1 MKKFIMIL
9 LVLSV
14 GIVIGKVWF
23 HVAET
28 EAANKIEYQILLTKL
43 NHYTMEYLL
52 SPEGTEKKISLEI
65 KLNQYAETG
74 WEIVGF
80 SDTVIIFKKEFK

>member
-28 EAANKIEYQILLTKL
+28 EAANKIEYQILLTEQL
-43 NHYTMEYLL
+43 IYSMEYLL
-52 SPEGTEKKISLEI
+52 SPEGTEKMISLET

-80 SDTVIIFKKEFK
+80 SDKVIILKKEFK